1 MPSAT
6 RYDVVVVGGGL
17 AGAAVATLLAKRG
30 RRVALVEPRPDW
42 GGRYAARRVGGV
54 PVPLGATLAMGYER
68 LGAADAYFEAVGLSL
83 SLLSR
88 ESPAMK
94 REPVQTIWGPHR
106 ITMTANR
113 PDFIE
118 ELRREYRVGE
128 PGVEAMLTDLD
139 AARRALAPLCDP
151 SPSEAAKGAWA
162 HLRHAA
168 AARSFAARFGRL
180 DPADYAEARGWPAP
194 LSAYLDALRS
204 VVASPVSDRDA
215 GAEALYRLGLALQG
229 LVTLPAGRSGLC
241 RLLVARC
248 EALGGRVVRAPITAA
263 GGGRRPFVEAEGERL
278 EGVAL
283 VVNARRPPGDDGASE
298 APGDVGATVTFAFT
312 LPADRVPEAMGRFLL
327 VSGDGE
333 RDGWALSRFRLD
345 DGGQGTP
352 RETVAVSCAGPMDA
366 RRRAREA
373 ERFAERL
380 TKLAPFAGG
389 AVTFL
394 GAISDDEVP
403 DPVEAKAWTGAAWR
417 PRRWGWAQAGRS
429 PVWWLADAGSPW
441 LDDPAAYRTA
451 LAVEQHI
458 RLV

>member
-1 MPSAT
+1 
-6 RYDVVVVGGGL
+6 
-17 AGAAVATLLAKRG
+17 
-30 RRVALVEPRPDW
+30 
-42 GGRYAARRVGGV
+42 
-54 PVPLGATLAMGYER
+54 
-68 LGAADAYFEAVGLSL
+68 
-83 SLLSR
+83 
-88 ESPAMK
+88 
-94 REPVQTIWGPHR
+94 
-106 ITMTANR
+106 
-113 PDFIE
+113 
-118 ELRREYRVGE
+118 
-128 PGVEAMLTDLD
+128 
-139 AARRALAPLCDP
+139 
-151 SPSEAAKGAWA
+151 
-162 HLRHAA
+162 
-168 AARSFAARFGRL
+168 
-180 DPADYAEARGWPAP
+180 
-194 LSAYLDALRS
+194 
-204 VVASPVSDRDA
+204 
-215 GAEALYRLGLALQG
+215 
-229 LVTLPAGRSGLC
+229 
-241 RLLVARC
+241 
-248 EALGGRVVRAPITAA
+248 
-263 GGGRRPFVEAEGERL
+263 
-278 EGVAL
+278 
-283 VVNARRPPGDDGASE
+283 
-298 APGDVGATVTFAFT
+298 
-312 LPADRVPEAMGRFLL
+312 MGRFLL

-352 RETVAVSCAGPMDA
+352 REAVAVSCAGPMDA